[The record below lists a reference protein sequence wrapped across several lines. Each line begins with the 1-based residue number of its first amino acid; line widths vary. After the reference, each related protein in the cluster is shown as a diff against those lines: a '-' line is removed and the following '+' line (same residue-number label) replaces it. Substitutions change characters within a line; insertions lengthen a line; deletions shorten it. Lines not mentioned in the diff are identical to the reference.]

1 MHIFILGLLAGGAMA
16 GVIAA
21 SIATGLAGQGVA
33 PEGVNGAAIG
43 LGAAF
48 GAALTVLGI
57 YSLEALHRRRNAEGP
72 ALALHRFG
80 VDAKAA
86 LDVML
91 GLMRDQ
97 PALLTGETDAQVRQY
112 MHRRCEKLAKTADRN
127 IQVFCPMVPGAGAPV
142 GSLAASFDALQL
154 QWRWADHDTVERSC
168 LDALSAADQ
177 LHNVTR
183 RYL

>member
-1 MHIFILGLLAGGAMA
+1 MHVFILGLLAGGAVA

-21 SIATGLAGQGVA
+21 GIALGMTGEAMPAGL
-33 PEGVNGAAIG
+33 NGAAIG
-43 LGAAF
+43 LGAAV

-57 YSLEALHRRRNAEGP
+57 YGLEAMHRRRNAEGP

-80 VDAKAA
+80 VDARAA

-91 GLMRDQ
+91 TLMRNQ

-127 IQVFCPMVPGAGAPV
+127 IQVFCPLVPGAGAAV
-142 GSLAASFDALQL
+142 GTLAAAFDALQL

-168 LDALSAADQ
+168 QDALAATDQ
-177 LHNVTR
+177 LRSVTR